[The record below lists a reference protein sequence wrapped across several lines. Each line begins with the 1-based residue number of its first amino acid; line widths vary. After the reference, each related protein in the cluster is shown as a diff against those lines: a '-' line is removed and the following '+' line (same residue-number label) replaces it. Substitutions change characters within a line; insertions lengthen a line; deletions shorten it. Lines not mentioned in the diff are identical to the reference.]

1 MKILSCGEIIWD
13 CFPDSRCLGGAPLNF
28 AVHAARLGAQSH
40 ILSAIGADDTETLA
54 AVRAHGVETDLIGC
68 VPFPT
73 GYTNITLDSAGNPT
87 YEVIHDVAWDNI
99 PTPPDLPE
107 AWDAV
112 YFGTLAQRSPVSA
125 KTLEAVLGR
134 VEAREFFCDLNLRHK
149 FWSPDGIDFCLRH
162 ATLVKVNRHERE
174 ALPEDVFKKYPQLR
188 AVLVTLDREGAM
200 LLLPDGRAIYSEA
213 PRAKVVSAVGAGDS
227 FAAAFLVSWLNG
239 REPEACLSAGI
250 KLADRIVA
258 QLGAI

>member
-13 CFPDSRCLGGAPLNF
+13 QFPDSRCLGGAPLNF
-28 AVHAARLGAQSH
+28 AVHAARLGAESH
-40 ILSAIGADDTETLA
+40 LLSAVCTGDGETLA
-54 AVRAHGVETDLIGC
+54 AVRGHGVCTDLIQQ

-87 YEVIHDVAWDNI
+87 YEVIRDVAWDNI
-99 PTPPDLPE
+99 PTPAHIPA

-112 YFGTLAQRSPVSA
+112 YFGTLAQRSAVSA
-125 KTLEAVLGR
+125 RTLEAVLAR
-134 VEAREFFCDLNLRHK
+134 VQAREFFCDLNLRHR

-174 ALPEDVFKKYPQLR
+174 ALPPDVFARYPQLR
-188 AVLVTLDREGAM
+188 ALLVTLDCDGAM
-200 LLLPDGRAIYSEA
+200 LLFPDGRVLHSPA
-213 PRAKVVSAVGAGDS
+213 PQAKVVSAVGAGDS
-227 FAAAFLVSWLNG
+227 FAAAFLVNWLK
-239 REPEACLSAGI
+239 EKAPDDCLAAGVA
-250 KLADRIVA
+250 LADRIVG